1 MTEERWKRRSVLPVI
16 FTANIPIN
24 ILKLDKGK
32 NANVVAR
39 TEMFFL
45 LLLLLTIAGFQILLK
60 DFDHKILFVL
70 IEKCS

>member
-16 FTANIPIN
+16 FAANIRIN

-32 NANVVAR
+32 
-39 TEMFFL
+39 TWMQLQELKCFL
-45 LLLLLTIAGFQILLK
+45 SLLLLTIAGFQILLK